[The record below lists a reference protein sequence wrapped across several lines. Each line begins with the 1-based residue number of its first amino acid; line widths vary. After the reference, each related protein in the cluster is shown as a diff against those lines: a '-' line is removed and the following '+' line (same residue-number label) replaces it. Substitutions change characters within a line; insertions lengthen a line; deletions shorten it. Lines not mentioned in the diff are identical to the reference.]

1 MGLNNSRTTHI
12 GDIIGDI
19 LKNPEIERGLDEER
33 ICASWGSVVGEEI
46 ASMTKGISCRNG
58 IFYVTCTSAVVRN
71 KLSMNKEGLISRLN
85 GVVDKKIVNKIV
97 IR

>member
-1 MGLNNSRTTHI
+1 MGLKDSRVTTI

-19 LKNPEIERGLDEER
+19 LKNPEIERGLDEEK
-33 ICASWGSVVGEEI
+33 ICASWGGVVGEEL

-71 KLSMNKEGLISRLN
+71 KLSMNKEGIISRLN
-85 GVVDKKIVNKIV
+85 GVVGKKIVNKIV